1 MLSCTRPWRPWAGA
15 ATYTRSSRSARSSR
29 IRPAV
34 FAHRHTRHRP
44 RPSSRSSVAAS
55 PWTKPPRAS
64 PPSCSSWRRPTLPP
78 SAESVRFDPAC
89 APRVVRPASRA
100 PRFPTSPMRFRTS
113 RIPLRVL
120 VVQDDDGAA
129 RLLQAIL
136 GSETGITVLGRARHG
151 REALTMVAALNP
163 DVVLMDLN
171 MPVMDGVEATRRL
184 RKLGS
189 TARIVVTTGV
199 NDAAMLQEA
208 REAGADAVVA
218 KPPIRDELLAAIVRA

>member
-1 MLSCTRPWRPWAGA
+1 
-15 ATYTRSSRSARSSR
+15 
-29 IRPAV
+29 
-34 FAHRHTRHRP
+34 
-44 RPSSRSSVAAS
+44 
-55 PWTKPPRAS
+55 
-64 PPSCSSWRRPTLPP
+64 
-78 SAESVRFDPAC
+78 
-89 APRVVRPASRA
+89 
-100 PRFPTSPMRFRTS
+100 MRFRTS

-120 VVQDDDGAA
+120 VVEDDDGAA
-129 RLLQAIL
+129 QLLQAIL
-136 GSETGITVLGRARHG
+136 ESETGITVLGRARHG
-151 REALTMVAALNP
+151 REALTMVAVLNP

>member
-1 MLSCTRPWRPWAGA
+1 
-15 ATYTRSSRSARSSR
+15 
-29 IRPAV
+29 
-34 FAHRHTRHRP
+34 
-44 RPSSRSSVAAS
+44 
-55 PWTKPPRAS
+55 
-64 PPSCSSWRRPTLPP
+64 
-78 SAESVRFDPAC
+78 
-89 APRVVRPASRA
+89 
-100 PRFPTSPMRFRTS
+100 MRFRTS

-120 VVQDDDGAA
+120 VVEDDDGAA
-129 RLLQAIL
+129 QLLQAIL

>member
-1 MLSCTRPWRPWAGA
+1 
-15 ATYTRSSRSARSSR
+15 
-29 IRPAV
+29 
-34 FAHRHTRHRP
+34 
-44 RPSSRSSVAAS
+44 
-55 PWTKPPRAS
+55 
-64 PPSCSSWRRPTLPP
+64 
-78 SAESVRFDPAC
+78 
-89 APRVVRPASRA
+89 
-100 PRFPTSPMRFRTS
+100 MRFRTS

-120 VVQDDDGAA
+120 VVEDDDGAA
-129 RLLQAIL
+129 QLLQAIL
-136 GSETGITVLGRARHG
+136 ESETGITVLGRARHG

>member
-1 MLSCTRPWRPWAGA
+1 
-15 ATYTRSSRSARSSR
+15 
-29 IRPAV
+29 
-34 FAHRHTRHRP
+34 
-44 RPSSRSSVAAS
+44 
-55 PWTKPPRAS
+55 
-64 PPSCSSWRRPTLPP
+64 
-78 SAESVRFDPAC
+78 
-89 APRVVRPASRA
+89 
-100 PRFPTSPMRFRTS
+100 MRFRTS

-120 VVQDDDGAA
+120 VVEDDDGAA
-129 RLLQAIL
+129 QLLQAIL
-136 GSETGITVLGRARHG
+136 ESETGITVLGRARHG

-171 MPVMDGVEATRRL
+171 MPVLDGVEATRRL

>member
-1 MLSCTRPWRPWAGA
+1 
-15 ATYTRSSRSARSSR
+15 
-29 IRPAV
+29 
-34 FAHRHTRHRP
+34 
-44 RPSSRSSVAAS
+44 
-55 PWTKPPRAS
+55 
-64 PPSCSSWRRPTLPP
+64 
-78 SAESVRFDPAC
+78 
-89 APRVVRPASRA
+89 
-100 PRFPTSPMRFRTS
+100 
-113 RIPLRVL
+113 VL
-120 VVQDDDGAA
+120 VVEDDDGAA
-129 RLLQAIL
+129 QLLQAIL
-136 GSETGITVLGRARHG
+136 ESETGITVLGRARHG
-151 REALTMVAALNP
+151 REALTMVAVLNP

>member
-1 MLSCTRPWRPWAGA
+1 
-15 ATYTRSSRSARSSR
+15 
-29 IRPAV
+29 
-34 FAHRHTRHRP
+34 
-44 RPSSRSSVAAS
+44 
-55 PWTKPPRAS
+55 
-64 PPSCSSWRRPTLPP
+64 
-78 SAESVRFDPAC
+78 
-89 APRVVRPASRA
+89 
-100 PRFPTSPMRFRTS
+100 MRFRTS

-120 VVQDDDGAA
+120 VVEDDDGAA
-129 RLLQAIL
+129 QLLQAIL
-136 GSETGITVLGRARHG
+136 ESETGITVLGRARHG
-151 REALTMVAALNP
+151 REALTMAAALNP

>member
-1 MLSCTRPWRPWAGA
+1 
-15 ATYTRSSRSARSSR
+15 
-29 IRPAV
+29 
-34 FAHRHTRHRP
+34 
-44 RPSSRSSVAAS
+44 
-55 PWTKPPRAS
+55 
-64 PPSCSSWRRPTLPP
+64 
-78 SAESVRFDPAC
+78 
-89 APRVVRPASRA
+89 
-100 PRFPTSPMRFRTS
+100 MRFRTS

-120 VVQDDDGAA
+120 VVEDDDGAA